1 MQSNGLYMK
10 NCMDESAAMRTVHY
24 RILAT
29 VLTVIFTA
37 NAGAEPFFSDQNP
50 FTALNDPIPIGI
62 ERFSSRLDAVRGERE
77 PIGLVLSGGSAR
89 ALAHIGVLAVLEE
102 AGIRPD
108 FIVANSM
115 GAIVA
120 LLYAAGYSPEAI
132 GTLLEGTSL
141 SALFEPVF
149 PLRGGLLDARSF
161 EAAMRALT
169 GFGLD
174 LADLAIPVIITC
186 EDLRSRRQVLLAEG
200 DFAQVM
206 RAAFALPAFFEPV
219 EFRGLTLI
227 DGGVT
232 NLVPAALAYRF
243 TSRVVTVTALYD
255 PDLSF
260 NNPLVVL
267 SRAIDIG
274 KTRQAISELEEYR
287 PVVIRCEVEDL
298 SFMAFDRPAE
308 LIGRGRA
315 SAERALRE
323 VLELTAGNV
332 PPQLPGE
339 LRERRG
345 LEVERFLAGRRR
357 GAVDRRPSPELSAV
371 PLLRLVDRV
380 EGGSPFA
387 HGERYAGAGLSLA
400 AGRSRAEAG
409 LLAFFGDSDGA
420 EERTGFPLGGRL
432 AVRSAP
438 LSAAVIT
445 AEVTAAT
452 RAPAFDRFGLLAS
465 AGIVSVLY
473 GPSRAAFSAALW
485 AEGHAALDDGR
496 PIGWEAAGGFG
507 VYPDRPNPAPAV
519 RFELDQE
526 ITAGWRIDMQGNG
539 GPVWNVKLNGGLPG
553 VIELRSRSAGRWTVT
568 GPGTLLRES
577 DGYRGKVESAEAP
590 AEPSAVCAVL
600 NLELAFGSG
609 TMLLD
614 FAELSVIR
622 AVSLGLYFDSAVRG
636 AAFDTL
642 RFSNTAG
649 LSLSV
654 DVSFLGLAP
663 VSLSSYIGVAIDSG
677 SVSFGIGTGR
687 FFPR

>member
-1 MQSNGLYMK
+1 
-10 NCMDESAAMRTVHY
+10 MRTVHHC
-24 RILAT
+24 ILAAVMT
-29 VLTVIFTA
+29 AFVTA
-37 NAGAEPFFSDQNP
+37 NAAAEPFFSDRNP

-62 ERFSSRLDAVRGERE
+62 ERLSARLDTVRGERE
-77 PIGLVLSGGSAR
+77 PLGLVLSGGSAR
-89 ALAHIGVLAVLEE
+89 ALSHIGVLAALEE

-120 LLYAAGYSPEAI
+120 LLYAAGYAPEAI

-149 PLRGGLLDARSF
+149 PLRGGLLDARGF
-161 EAAMRALT
+161 EAAMRALV
-169 GFGLD
+169 GPGLD
-174 LADLAIPVIITC
+174 LAELPIPVIITC

-243 TSRVVTVTALYD
+243 TSRVITATALYN

-260 NNPLVVL
+260 NNPFVVL

-274 KTRQAISELEEYR
+274 KTRQAITELEALR

-315 SAERALRE
+315 STQRVLPE

-332 PPQLPGE
+332 PPPLSDE
-339 LRERRG
+339 LRERRR

-357 GAVDRRPSPELSAV
+357 GAVDPRPEPELSAV
-371 PLLRLVDRV
+371 PLLRLADPV
-380 EGGSPFA
+380 EGGSPFTL
-387 HGERYAGAGLSLA
+387 GERYAGAGLSLA
-400 AGRSRAEAG
+400 VGRSEAEAAV
-409 LLAFFGDSDGA
+409 LAVFGTGPEDRG
-420 EERTGFPLGGRL
+420 GFPLGGRL
-432 AVRSAP
+432 AARLAP
-438 LSAAVIT
+438 LNAAVLT
-445 AEVTAAT
+445 AEVTART
-452 RAPAFDRFGLLAS
+452 LVPAFDRFGLLAS
-465 AGIVSVLY
+465 AGIVSILP
-473 GPSRAAFSAALW
+473 GPPGFGFSGGFW
-485 AEGHAALDDGR
+485 AEGHASLDGFQ
-496 PIGWEAAGGFG
+496 PLGWEASGGLG
-507 VYPDRPNPAPAV
+507 VYPDRSNLASSV
-519 RFELDQE
+519 RFELGPE
-526 ITAGWRIDMQGNG
+526 LTAGWRVDMQGNS
-539 GPVWNVKLNGGLPG
+539 GPVWNVRLSGGLPG

-568 GPGTLLRES
+568 GPGTAHRES
-577 DGYRGKVESAEAP
+577 DGYRGNAESASDPE
-590 AEPSAVCAVL
+590 EPSAVCGVI
-600 NLELAFGSG
+600 NLELAVGSG
-609 TMLLD
+609 RMLLD

-622 AVSLGLYFDSAVRG
+622 AVSLALYLDSAVRG
-636 AAFDTL
+636 AAFDAL
-642 RFSNTAG
+642 AFSNTAG
-649 LSLSV
+649 LSLSA
-654 DVSFLGLAP
+654 DISFLGLAP
-663 VSLSSYIGVAIDSG
+663 VSLSSYVGVAFGSG
-677 SVSFGIGTGR
+677 SLSFGVRAGR